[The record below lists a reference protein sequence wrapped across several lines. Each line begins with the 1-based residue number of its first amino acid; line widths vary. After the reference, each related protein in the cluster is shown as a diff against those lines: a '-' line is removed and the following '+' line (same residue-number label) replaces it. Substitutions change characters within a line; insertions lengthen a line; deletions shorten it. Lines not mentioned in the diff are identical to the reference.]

1 VTPNVAGQV
10 TEIDV
15 QPNTLEEVGAIL
27 FQIERAPYQYKVKQL
42 QSALAEAR
50 QKVER
55 LKSNIEL
62 ASADVKGGYLPAHL
76 RRKEARRHCAAGAL
90 QCHDR
95 VQASGCEWPGRPVH
109 RAARGRAR
117 ETNAKLALGSEIE
130 GENTTVAQLVAQL
143 DNAKWELDQTTVRAS
158 ADGYVSTM
166 ALAVGARALPA
177 RSALSF
183 ILADDVTIVGVFSQ
197 NGFQSVKPG
206 APVLVAFANKPG
218 HVYRAKVGEI
228 VRGVGQGQI
237 AVSGILARAETVG
250 TSMDFPVRIDIPA
263 DMNRDMLR
271 LGMVGT
277 ATVLGDGAGP
287 IGILATILLW
297 VSAYILY
304 L

>member
-1 VTPNVAGQV
+1 
-10 TEIDV
+10 
-15 QPNTLEEVGAIL
+15 
-27 FQIERAPYQYKVKQL
+27 
-42 QSALAEAR
+42 
-50 QKVER
+50 
-55 LKSNIEL
+55 
-62 ASADVKGGYLPAHL
+62 
-76 RRKEARRHCAAGAL
+76 
-90 QCHDR
+90 
-95 VQASGCEWPGRPVH
+95 
-109 RAARGRAR
+109 
-117 ETNAKLALGSEIE
+117 
-130 GENTTVAQLVAQL
+130 
-143 DNAKWELDQTTVRAS
+143 
-158 ADGYVSTM
+158 M
-166 ALAVGARALPA
+166 ALAVGPRPLPA

-197 NGFQSVKPG
+197 NGFQSIKPG